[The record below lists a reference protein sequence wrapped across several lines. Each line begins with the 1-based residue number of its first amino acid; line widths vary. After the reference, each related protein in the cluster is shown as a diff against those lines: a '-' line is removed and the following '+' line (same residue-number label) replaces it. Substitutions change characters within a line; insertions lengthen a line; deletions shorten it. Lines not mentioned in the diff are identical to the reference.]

1 MQSMPDVSPTKW
13 HLAHTSWFFETFVL
27 KVWMPEYKPAVP
39 EYAYLFNSYYNAAG
53 TMHRRDLRGL
63 ISRPTVEETFR
74 YREHIDDC
82 VGDLV
87 SNADDDL
94 LSEIEPVLILGF
106 HHEQQ
111 HQELLVTDIKHV
123 FAQNPLHP
131 IFWARKKTEQPNTVE
146 AQRFIHFDET
156 IASIGHEG
164 SAFSYDNEGPRHR
177 ALVPAFELASRP
189 VTNGEYI
196 EFLESGGYAKP
207 EYWLSLG
214 WMTVN
219 EQRWEAPLYWEKRD
233 GKWWNFTLSGFRP
246 VDESEP
252 VTHVSYFE
260 ADAFAN
266 WSGARLPTE
275 FEWERAAAEL
285 PMDGNFVESET
296 FHPAPAA
303 SPDELRQMFGDVW
316 EWTRSSYFPYPGYRA
331 APGALG
337 EYNGK
342 FMCNQY
348 RAARRLVRHFAQPH
362 PADLSQFLS
371 TGKTLAIYGDPAGTR
386 SVNRASTASSALEL
400 EPANGTFLAE
410 AIAGLSSS
418 PRTLPCK
425 FFYDERGSELFQQI
439 CELPE
444 YYVTRTELQI
454 LKTHGR
460 DIAKQV
466 GRGIELIGLGTG
478 AGTKTRLLLDELEQ
492 PVAYVPVDI
501 SGRTVATIERG
512 LSQTLS
518 RSRSVAGLCR
528 LSSAGRV
535 TNSQT
540 RTDAQSCLLS
550 RFDHWKF

>member
-1 MQSMPDVSPTKW
+1 LQPEDCVVQSMPDVSPTKW

-82 VGDLV
+82 VVDLI
-87 SNADDDL
+87 SDANDDL
-94 LSEIEPVLILGF
+94 LSEIELVLILGF

-131 IFWARKKTEQPNTVE
+131 IFWGRQKTERPSAVE

-156 IASIGHEG
+156 ITDIGYEG
-164 SAFSYDNEGPRHR
+164 SSFSYDNEGPRHR
-177 ALVPAFELASRP
+177 ALVPAFELATRP

-196 EFLESGGYAKP
+196 DFIEGGGYGKP

-275 FEWERAAAEL
+275 FEWERAAAGL
-285 PMDGNFVESET
+285 SMDGNFVESEK
-296 FHPAPAA
+296 FHPAPPTTH
-303 SPDELRQMFGDVW
+303 SPNELQQMFGDVW
-316 EWTRSSYFPYPGYRA
+316 EWTRSSYSPYPGYRA

-348 RAARRLVRHFAQPH
+348 VL
-362 PADLSQFLS
+362 
-371 TGKTLAIYGDPAGTR
+371 
-386 SVNRASTASSALEL
+386 
-400 EPANGTFLAE
+400 
-410 AIAGLSSS
+410 
-418 PRTLPCK
+418 
-425 FFYDERGSELFQQI
+425 RGGS
-439 CELPE
+439 C
-444 YYVTRTELQI
+444 
-454 LKTHGR
+454 
-460 DIAKQV
+460 
-466 GRGIELIGLGTG
+466 
-478 AGTKTRLLLDELEQ
+478 
-492 PVAYVPVDI
+492 
-501 SGRTVATIERG
+501 AT
-512 LSQTLS
+512 S
-518 RSRSVAGLCR
+518 RSHIRATYRNFFQPEKRWQFTGIR
-528 LSSAGRV
+528 LAR
-535 TNSQT
+535 
-540 RTDAQSCLLS
+540 DP
-550 RFDHWKF
+550 